1 MCEHTRRNQTS
12 NPPKSKL
19 GLIMLA
25 RMGDLHELPQQIFR
39 AYAGDLETPRRDQP
53 LSNPCPRIS
62 PRTSLPPIVV
72 EGGQYRIGRVLGE
85 CSSVSSVNAAGTAS
99 SNSVTEISR
108 SSAQTFGERPTRTRR
123 TKQYRSGG

>member
-1 MCEHTRRNQTS
+1 VRTDQTESATS

-72 EGGQYRIGRVLGE
+72 DGGQYRIG
-85 CSSVSSVNAAGTAS
+85 
-99 SNSVTEISR
+99 
-108 SSAQTFGERPTRTRR
+108 
-123 TKQYRSGG
+123 